1 MTSQSYFGKMNT
13 TLGSVVPL
21 AMFTKR
27 IGFQDMAAYDMF
39 VVVPSKKNRRVKS
52 FPQNNK
58 NLIIACL
65 FSRFGE
71 NLGM

>member
-52 FPQNNK
+52 FSQNK
-58 NLIIACL
+58 KILVIACL